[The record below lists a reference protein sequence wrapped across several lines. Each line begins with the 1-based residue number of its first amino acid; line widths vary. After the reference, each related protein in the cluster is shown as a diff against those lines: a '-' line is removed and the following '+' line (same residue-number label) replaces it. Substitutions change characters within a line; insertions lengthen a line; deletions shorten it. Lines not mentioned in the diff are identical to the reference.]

1 MKRPIVF
8 VILAAMGAMLAA
20 IVVFSA
26 IRKRETE
33 VQRAMAQTVE
43 IVVAAN
49 DIPLGTKLEPDS
61 VKLMRWSRDSIPQG
75 GFTDPQ
81 AIADSFAKSEF
92 VANEPI
98 VASKLFMGQTTSG
111 VMPLL
116 IPSGMRAMS
125 VPVDEVSDI
134 AGFVAP
140 HTRVDI
146 LVAVA
151 GTGPGEPSFSRIV
164 LQNIE
169 VLAVAQEIQHVKDEP
184 EVVRVVT
191 LLVTPRDAEKL
202 TLASHEGMLR
212 LAMRNYSDAKI
223 VATDGVA
230 LPDLLRR
237 GGGSG
242 DMTMPVMQVQP
253 APVAPV
259 AAARPA
265 HGPST
270 FRIELMRDG
279 KSSEAISFV
288 HSGMGKR
295 PSYQAEQEPEEQP
308 AEPAAEAP
316 PMPAAPPMPDTSES
330 PVSSARPAAK
340 PAWSAAFVEP
350 PASAFAAVRADA
362 INGRESINP
371 MTPRPGEPG
380 YEPAPKT
387 YQVP

>member
-26 IRKRETE
+26 IRKRESE

-61 VKLMRWSRDSIPQG
+61 VKLVRWSRDSVPQG

-81 AIADSFAKSEF
+81 AIADSFAKTEF
-92 VANEPI
+92 EANEPI
-98 VASKLFMGQTTSG
+98 VASKLFMGEKTSG

-116 IPSGMRAMS
+116 IPPGMRAMS

-169 VLAVAQEIQHVKDEP
+169 VLAVAQEIEHVKDQP
-184 EVVRVVT
+184 EVVKVVT
-191 LLVTPRDAEKL
+191 LAGDSGRRRKTHPGQPRGIAASGDAEL
-202 TLASHEGMLR
+202 QRRQNSR
-212 LAMRNYSDAKI
+212 DQRN
-223 VATDGVA
+223 
-230 LPDLLRR
+230 R
-237 GGGSG
+237 
-242 DMTMPVMQVQP
+242 
-253 APVAPV
+253 
-259 AAARPA
+259 
-265 HGPST
+265 
-270 FRIELMRDG
+270 
-279 KSSEAISFV
+279 
-288 HSGMGKR
+288 
-295 PSYQAEQEPEEQP
+295 
-308 AEPAAEAP
+308 
-316 PMPAAPPMPDTSES
+316 
-330 PVSSARPAAK
+330 
-340 PAWSAAFVEP
+340 
-350 PASAFAAVRADA
+350 
-362 INGRESINP
+362 
-371 MTPRPGEPG
+371 TPRP
-380 YEPAPKT
+380 APRRRRT
-387 YQVP
+387 RLNLARDANTTGAGSDRSSCAWTDGFSNRSNA

>member
-8 VILAAMGAMLAA
+8 VILAALGALLAA

-26 IRKRETE
+26 IRKRESE

-61 VKLMRWSRDSIPQG
+61 VKLVRWSRDSVPQG

-81 AIADSFAKSEF
+81 AIADSFARTEF
-92 VANEPI
+92 EANEPI
-98 VASKLFMGQTTSG
+98 VASKLFMGEKASA

-116 IPSGMRAMS
+116 IPPGMRAMS

-169 VLAVAQEIQHVKDEP
+169 VLAVAQEIEHVKDQP
-184 EVVRVVT
+184 EVVKVVT
-191 LLVTPRDAEKL
+191 LLVTPPDAEKL
-202 TLASHEGMLR
+202 TLASREGLLR

-223 VATDGVA
+223 VATRGIG
-230 LPDLLRR
+230 LPDLLHE
-237 GGGSG
+237 GAGHSA
-242 DMTMPVMQVQP
+242 QP
-253 APVAPV
+253 CP
-259 AAARPA
+259 
-265 HGPST
+265 
-270 FRIELMRDG
+270 
-279 KSSEAISFV
+279 
-288 HSGMGKR
+288 
-295 PSYQAEQEPEEQP
+295 
-308 AEPAAEAP
+308 
-316 PMPAAPPMPDTSES
+316 
-330 PVSSARPAAK
+330 
-340 PAWSAAFVEP
+340 
-350 PASAFAAVRADA
+350 
-362 INGRESINP
+362 
-371 MTPRPGEPG
+371 
-380 YEPAPKT
+380 
-387 YQVP
+387 

>member
-8 VILAAMGAMLAA
+8 VILAAMGALLAA

-26 IRKRETE
+26 IRKRESE

-49 DIPLGTKLEPDS
+49 VIPLGSKLEPDS
-61 VKLMRWSRDSIPQG
+61 VKLVRWSRDSVPQG

-81 AIADSFAKSEF
+81 AVADSFAKTEF
-92 VANEPI
+92 EANEPI
-98 VASKLFMGQTTSG
+98 VASKLFMGQKTSG

-116 IPSGMRAMS
+116 IPAGMRAMS

-169 VLAVAQEIQHVKDEP
+169 VLAVAQEIEHVKDQP
-184 EVVRVVT
+184 EVVKVVT
-191 LLVTPRDAEKL
+191 LLVTPTDAEKL
-202 TLASHEGMLR
+202 TLASREGLLR

-223 VATDGVA
+223 VATKGIG
-230 LPDLLRR
+230 LPDLLHE
-237 GGGSG
+237 GGALGP
-242 DMTMPVMQVQP
+242 TLPVMQIQP
-253 APVAPV
+253 APALTSHPARAPT
-259 AAARPA
+259 A
-265 HGPST
+265 
-270 FRIELMRDG
+270 FRIEIMRDG

-288 HSGMGKR
+288 RAGAGTHSMSQVHQQDT
-295 PSYQAEQEPEEQP
+295 PAA
-308 AEPAAEAP
+308 AEPQ
-316 PMPAAPPMPDTSES
+316 MPAAPPEPDNAAES
-330 PVSSARPAAK
+330 QGSSGKPV
-340 PAWSAAFVEP
+340 WSASFAEP
-350 PASAFAAVRADA
+350 PASAFAAIRNDKL
-362 INGRESINP
+362 NGHVSTTVAP
-371 MTPRPGEPG
+371 LRPGDPG
-380 YEPAPKT
+380 YVPAPKT

>member
-26 IRKRETE
+26 IRKRESE
-33 VQRAMAQTVE
+33 VQRAMAQTVQ
-43 IVVAAN
+43 IVVAAT

-61 VKLMRWSRDSIPQG
+61 VKLVRWSRDSVPQG

-81 AIADSFAKSEF
+81 AIADTFAKTQFE
-92 VANEPI
+92 ANEPI
-98 VASKLFMGQTTSG
+98 VASKLFMGEKTSG

-116 IPSGMRAMS
+116 IPPGMRAMS

-134 AGFVAP
+134 AGFVEP

-146 LVAVA
+146 LVAVT
-151 GTGPGEPSFSRIV
+151 GTGPNQGSFSRIV

-184 EVVRVVT
+184 EVVKVVT
-191 LLVTPRDAEKL
+191 LLLTPTDAEKL
-202 TLASHEGMLR
+202 DLASHEGMLR
-212 LAMRNYSDAKI
+212 LAMRNYSDSKI
-223 VATDGVA
+223 VATRGIGIGE
-230 LPDLLRR
+230 LLHQ
-237 GGGSG
+237 GGGSA

-259 AAARPA
+259 ATARPA

-279 KSSEAISFV
+279 KSSE
-288 HSGMGKR
+288 
-295 PSYQAEQEPEEQP
+295 
-308 AEPAAEAP
+308 
-316 PMPAAPPMPDTSES
+316 
-330 PVSSARPAAK
+330 
-340 PAWSAAFVEP
+340 
-350 PASAFAAVRADA
+350 
-362 INGRESINP
+362 
-371 MTPRPGEPG
+371 
-380 YEPAPKT
+380 
-387 YQVP
+387 

>member
-1 MKRPIVF
+1 
-8 VILAAMGAMLAA
+8 MGAVLAA
-20 IVVFSA
+20 IVVFTA
-26 IRKRETE
+26 ISRRESE
-33 VQRAMAQTVE
+33 VQRAMAHTVE
-43 IVVAAN
+43 VVVAAK
-49 DIPLGTKLEPDS
+49 DIPLGAKLAPDD
-61 VKLMRWSRDSIPQG
+61 VKLIRWARDSIPDG
-75 GFTDPQ
+75 AFTDPQ
-81 AIADSFAKSEF
+81 AVAGAFAKGEF
-92 VANEPI
+92 VANEPL
-98 VASKLFMGQTTSG
+98 VGSKLFMGEKTSG

-116 IPSGMRAMS
+116 IPPGMRAMS
-125 VPVDEVSDI
+125 MPVDEVADI
-134 AGFVAP
+134 AGFVEP

-151 GTGPGEPSFSRIV
+151 GTGPNQGSFSRIV

-191 LLVTPRDAEKL
+191 LLVTPTDAEKL
-202 TLASHEGMLR
+202 DLASHEGMLR
-212 LAMRNYSDAKI
+212 LAMRNYSDSKI
-223 VATDGVA
+223 VETRGIGIGE
-230 LPDLLRR
+230 LLHQ

-308 AEPAAEAP
+308 AEPAAEAL